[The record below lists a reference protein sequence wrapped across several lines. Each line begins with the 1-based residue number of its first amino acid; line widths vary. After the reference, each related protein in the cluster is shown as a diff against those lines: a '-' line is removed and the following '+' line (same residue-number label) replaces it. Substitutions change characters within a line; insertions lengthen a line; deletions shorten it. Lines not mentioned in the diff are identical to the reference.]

1 MLSINNLLSFDPLIL
16 MLLFILF
23 YFFLITI
30 FRSFDNFFCSP
41 VRRNVLGQRRS
52 FWAVIE
58 NYERESTELFESV
71 SNIKALP
78 GIK

>member
-1 MLSINNLLSFDPLIL
+1 MGEWVEKW
-16 MLLFILF
+16 LLFALSANE
-23 YFFLITI
+23 TVTE
-30 FRSFDNFFCSP
+30 NNSP

-71 SNIKALP
+71 SNVRALP
-78 GIK
+78 GVK